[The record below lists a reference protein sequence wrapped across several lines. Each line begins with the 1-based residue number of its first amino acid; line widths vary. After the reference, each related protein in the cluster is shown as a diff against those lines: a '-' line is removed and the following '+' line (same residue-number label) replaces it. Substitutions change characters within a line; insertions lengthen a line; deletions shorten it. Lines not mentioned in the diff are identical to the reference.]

1 MSRVLRLT
9 NGNDRFVQ
17 GLNAN
22 NVGIEIIALRGRDS
36 ISLNRSDDLG
46 GRNTVNAGSGNDTVQ
61 SFREDGNFIEL
72 GLGND
77 VYVGRGFGSF
87 STERADT
94 IIGGR
99 GHDTMAFETFKSE
112 YFGGE
117 GNDTFFSVGWQ
128 NIIDGGAG
136 IDTVSYEPRVDDST
150 QGNSGVTINL
160 ATQIVNT
167 GGTRREFLSSIE
179 NAIGSARGDV
189 ITGSSGANKLTGGGG
204 LDALTGG
211 GGADHFVYVT
221 PSDASVFS
229 DLAEQITDFSRTQGD
244 KIDLS
249 AIDAR
254 TGVNGNQAF
263 SFIGAAAFSN
273 VKGQLRFET
282 NAPNQ
287 MLVQGDVNGD
297 GRADFQF
304 LVDGVSSMFTGD
316 FIL

>member
-9 NGNDRFVQ
+9 NGNDTFVQ

-22 NVGIEIIALRGRDS
+22 NVGIEIIALRGNDS

-46 GRNTVNAGSGNDTVQ
+46 GRNIVDAGGGNDTVE
-61 SFREDGNFIEL
+61 SFREDGSFIEL
-72 GLGND
+72 SSGND

-87 STERADT
+87 SSERADS
-94 IIGGR
+94 IFGGT
-99 GHDTMAFETFKSE
+99 GLDTMAFETFKSD
-112 YFGGE
+112 YFGGG

-128 NIIDGGAG
+128 NGIYGGSG
-136 IDTVSYEPRVDDST
+136 IDTVSYEPRVDNST
-150 QGNSGVTINL
+150 LGSSGVTINL

-167 GGTRREFLSSIE
+167 GTFRQEVLSSIE
-179 NAIGSARGDV
+179 NAVGSARGDV
-189 ITGSSGANKLTGGGG
+189 ISGSSGANKLTGGGG
-204 LDALTGG
+204 LDVLTGG
-211 GGADHFVYVT
+211 GGADHFVYVRT
-221 PSDASVFS
+221 SDARVFS
-229 DLAEQITDFSRTQGD
+229 DFADQVTDFSRTQRD

-254 TGVNGNQAF
+254 MAVNGNQAF
-263 SFIGAAAFSN
+263 NFIASSEFSN
-273 VKGQLRFET
+273 VKGQLRFEANT
-282 NAPNQ
+282 PNQ

-304 LVDGVSSMFTGD
+304 LVDGLSSMIRGD